1 MKIKLT
7 IRFLLYNLIIF
18 HIGYIVFIA
27 MNLIIISNDISL
39 GEKLFNVTFNIREFI
54 DDTIDDIGFT
64 SGSYNIKDETKEV
77 LIDNGIWIQIL
88 DPYNKEVF
96 NINKPNEI
104 QNEYRTAQLINNK
117 FDPWR
122 SDKPS
127 TLMVEEIDISGEIN
141 TVVIGFPIDKVFTYK
156 FLFTDEGFRFQFI
169 YLGIAAIS
177 LTLIVGFLFS
187 RSLASPI
194 SNIIN
199 DIELLKE
206 GKPINNKNK
215 NSLYRSVNENILK
228 LSTILDNNK
237 LEREKVDKAKEEWI
251 ENIAHD
257 LKTPLSSINGY
268 AELLSAEDY
277 EISIDDANRYG
288 DIIREKSKYMKDI
301 IDDLSLIY
309 KLKNKVLPFKFK
321 EKNLINIVRDVIIDI
336 LNDPI
341 FSDREINIDYDNENT
356 IILCDEKYI
365 KRSLNNFIINALVH
379 NPIDTVVDI
388 NIKEKYD
395 EINIIIKDNG
405 QGVREEEL
413 NNIFNRYYRGS
424 NTQENTSGSGL
435 GMAIS
440 KEIINGHCGEIVIE
454 SRVGIGSIINIKI

>member
-1 MKIKLT
+1 M
-7 IRFLLYNLIIF
+7 RNLIIF

-96 NINKPNEI
+96 NINKPDEI

-237 LEREKVDKAKEEWI
+237 LEREKVDKSKEEWI

-268 AELLSAEDY
+268 AALLSAEDY

-341 FSDREINIDYDNENT
+341 FSDRKINIDYNNENT
-356 IILCDEKYI
+356 KILCDEKYI

-388 NIKEKYD
+388 NIKENYD

-440 KEIINGHCGEIVIE
+440 KEIINGHGGEIVIE
-454 SRVGIGSIINIKI
+454 SVVGIGSIINIKI